1 MSTDEELLQFDKK
14 VMELRKNMRQVL
26 KIFVTVKNKPVE
38 SPDFADSYDELKS
51 YVDVVQFYH
60 KAYSL
65 QIKKHEIL
73 IDFFGMELKQMS
85 MNVEDIISAMK
96 TIAQS
101 YNHFY
106 SSKINATTTS
116 VVSD

>member
-51 YVDVVQFYH
+51 YVDVVLFYH